1 MAATTTPPRRTSMV
15 TTGSKFFFGY
25 AAAALVAGIVYGTA
39 TELEGSIE
47 LTGQVPFVDL
57 PDGIVNGL
65 IGPLTL
71 GYKGGVGDHLGYG
84 TLMGA
89 GVIFLLLGVMT
100 SAFRD
105 ADAEAVAELDGGV
118 LGQLKRP
125 SLISMWPPLAAF
137 GAGSIVIGLAV
148 SPLLVAL
155 GFVVLGLVLLEW
167 TASAWAESASGD
179 PEVNRVARNRLLF
192 PLEIPIVGAVVL
204 GAIVLLVS
212 RILLAVSKL
221 GSVYV
226 AIGVAALILLVA
238 VLIATRETISR
249 NAVIIA
255 VVVGAALL
263 LIAGIV
269 SAAIGTRDIEEH
281 SEEHSEEAAPALV
294 GDAP

>member
-1 MAATTTPPRRTSMV
+1 
-15 TTGSKFFFGY
+15 
-25 AAAALVAGIVYGTA
+25 
-39 TELEGSIE
+39 
-47 LTGQVPFVDL
+47 
-57 PDGIVNGL
+57 
-65 IGPLTL
+65 
-71 GYKGGVGDHLGYG
+71 
-84 TLMGA
+84 
-89 GVIFLLLGVMT
+89 
-100 SAFRD
+100 
-105 ADAEAVAELDGGV
+105 
-118 LGQLKRP
+118 
-125 SLISMWPPLAAF
+125 MWPPLAAF
-137 GAGSIVIGLAV
+137 GAGCIVIGLAV

-155 GFVVLGLVLLEW
+155 GFVVFGLVLLEW

-249 NAVIIA
+249 NAVVTAMVI
-255 VVVGAALL
+255 GAALL

-269 SAAIGTRDIEEH
+269 SAALGTRDIEEH
-281 SEEHSEEAAPALV
+281 SEEHSEEAARALV
-294 GDAP
+294 EDAR